1 MHPDI
6 ERILLSEETLAARVR
21 ALAEE
26 ISVDFA
32 GRRPLFVGVLKGA
45 FIFLGDLVRHVTLPC
60 GIDFLAVSSYGRQAV
75 TAGAVRIVK
84 DVDGDIRG
92 RDVVIVEDILD
103 SGLTLSYIISLMN
116 ARKPASVSVCTL
128 MDKPD
133 RRKVPVE
140 ARYTGFCVPDEF
152 VVGYGLDY
160 ANRFRNLPYVGVL
173 KRAVYL

>member
-6 ERILLSEETLAARVR
+6 EKILLSEETLAARVQ

-32 GRRPLFVGVLKGA
+32 GRRPLFIGVLKGA

-60 GIDFLAVSSYGRQAV
+60 DIDFLAVSSYGRKAV

-84 DVDGDIRG
+84 DVDSDIGG

-116 ARKPASVSVCTL
+116 ARKPASVSICTL
-128 MDKPD
+128 LDKPD

-160 ANRFRNLPYVGVL
+160 ASRFRNLPYVGVL
-173 KRAVYL
+173 KRSVYL